1 MTKREY
7 KTHKDI
13 KDIAKK
19 DLKHFLSVGDNK
31 KLFDAL
37 AD

>member
-7 KTHKDI
+7 KTQENI

-31 KLFDAL
+31 KLFNAL